1 MHSPIATIHGLLS
14 ATKRRL
20 DRTRRN
26 LNTFIH
32 YPEHCLPEPKQT
44 MRFRTAA
51 LRRKSGRLCEE
62 EIKLAPLF
70 M

>member
-44 MRFRTAA
+44 M
-51 LRRKSGRLCEE
+51 LSNGR
-62 EIKLAPLF
+62 ASS
-70 M
+70 